1 MNPDTPRLRLSVLGI
16 IVVSLF
22 AALFS
27 RLWYLQ
33 VMSGSQYQVAADN
46 NRIRIVAEEAPRG
59 RILDTLGRVIVD
71 NRISVQVTVDRSVLG
86 KLPTARQTE
95 ILTKVAGALAGA
107 GIPMT
112 VDKLQTR
119 IKDQRF
125 SPYVPV
131 PIASDVPED
140 IKIWIDEHQAEL
152 PSVAADRVAVRRY
165 PYGQLAAHVVGYT
178 GKVTKEELQSP
189 GLKDLNKTKPYTL
202 NDEIG
207 KYGVEKTYEADLR
220 GTPGV
225 RRLEVDS
232 KGNPVRTLSE
242 TPPIPGDDVV
252 LNLNIDV
259 QAVAE
264 QALQS
269 GLDHAAHTRTV
280 GSDIANKGQVGSS
293 VVIDPRNGGVL
304 AMASYPTFNPADFV
318 DGISE
323 TEWAFLQ
330 APENHYPLNNWA
342 LQGQYAPGS
351 TFKPFTAASGLAAGL
366 ITPYSTVFD
375 TGTYTVPNCK
385 GDSCKFKNDA
395 GKSYGVVDLR
405 KALTVSSDFYFYDLG
420 ARFWIDQGSDGGPES
435 LGNLLKR
442 WGFHNDTGIDI
453 PGEQPGRVPSPA
465 WLVQY
470 CKGLKAGCTQEQ
482 ASWRTGKNVNEA
494 IGQGEVLVTPLQLAS
509 AYATLA
515 NGGTHWTPQVV
526 REIQDGL
533 THKVKRDIAP
543 HQEGQVSIS
552 PSDRQAIVDGMVGV
566 TTQSGGTAFGAFSG
580 FPNATFPIA
589 AKTGTAQVFG
599 KAPTAVFGA
608 FGPAPD
614 PHYAVSVF
622 MEESGYG
629 GSAAAPVARRLFDVL
644 SGTLP
649 LPPAPA
655 GGQVTDLTTLSPD
668 PGNVRD

>member
-1 MNPDTPRLRLSVLGI
+1 MNPDTPRLRLSVLGV

-22 AALFS
+22 AALFA

-33 VMSGSQYQVAADN
+33 VMTGNQSQVTADN
-46 NRIRIVAEEAPRG
+46 NRIRVVAEEAPRG
-59 RILDTLGRVIVD
+59 RILDTMGRVIVD
-71 NRISVQVTVDRSVLG
+71 NRISVQVTIDRTILAT
-86 KLPTARQTE
+86 LAAPRQTE
-95 ILTKVAGALAGA
+95 VLSKVAGALASA

-125 SPYVPV
+125 SQYIPV

-140 IKIWIDEHQAEL
+140 IKIWIDEHQTEL
-152 PSVAADRVAVRRY
+152 PSVEADRVAVRRY
-165 PYGQLAAHVVGYT
+165 PYGRLAAHVVGYT
-178 GKVTKEELQSP
+178 GKVTKDELTSVSP
-189 GLKDLNKTKPYTL
+189 SLKAAKPYTL

-207 KYGVEKTYEADLR
+207 KYGIEKTYEADLR

-225 RRLEVDS
+225 RRIEIDS

-242 TPPIPGDDVV
+242 TPPVAGDDVV

-269 GLDHAAHTRTV
+269 GLDQAAHRRTV
-280 GSDIANKGQVGSS
+280 GSDAPNKGQVGSS
-293 VVIDPRNGGVL
+293 VVVDPRNGAVL

-318 DGISE
+318 DGISGS
-323 TEWAFLQ
+323 EWAFLQ

-366 ITPYSTVFD
+366 ITPHTTVHD
-375 TGTYTVPNCK
+375 TGTYTVPGCK
-385 GDSCKFKNDA
+385 GDSCKFHNDG
-395 GKSYGVVDLR
+395 GKAYGTVDLR
-405 KALTVSSDFYFYDLG
+405 RALTVSSDYYFYDLG
-420 ARFWIDQGSDGGPES
+420 ARFWIDQSSDGGPEA
-435 LGNLLKR
+435 LADRLKA
-442 WGFHNDTGIDI
+442 WGFHDTTGVDLSS
-453 PGEQPGRVPSPA
+453 EQPGRVPSPA
-465 WLVQY
+465 WLAAY
-470 CKGLKAGCTQEQ
+470 CKALKTPCTRDQAG
-482 ASWRTGKNVNEA
+482 WRTGKNVNEA

-509 AYATLA
+509 AYGTLA
-515 NGGTHWTPQVV
+515 DGGTRWAPEVV
-526 REIQDGL
+526 KEVQDGV
-533 THKVKRDIAP
+533 THKVKRTIQP
-543 HQEGQVSIS
+543 RKESQVDIS
-552 PSDRQAIVDGMVGV
+552 PTDRQAIIDGMVGV
-566 TTQSGGTAFGAFSG
+566 TTQPGGTAFGAFSG

-589 AKTGTAQVFG
+589 AKTGTAQVRG

-614 PHYAVSVF
+614 PHYAISVF

-644 SGTLP
+644 SGSQP
-649 LPPAPA
+649 LPPAPV
-655 GGQVTDLTTLSPD
+655 GGQVTDLTNLSPD
-668 PGNVRD
+668 PGDVRD